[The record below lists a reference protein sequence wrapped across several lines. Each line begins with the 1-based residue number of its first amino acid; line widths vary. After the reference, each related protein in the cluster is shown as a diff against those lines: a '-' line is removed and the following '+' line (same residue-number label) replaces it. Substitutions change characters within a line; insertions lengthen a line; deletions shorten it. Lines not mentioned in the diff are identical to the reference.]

1 MKRIV
6 IAAKQ
11 TLMLWVS
18 LLLLS
23 GLTFLLAS
31 QPAMREWLWQQTGE
45 EAFAAQLKGLSDLA
59 ADQLRPRLQLAA
71 DAAMQH
77 RPDNPYGVNV
87 FLEQEA
93 EPAKRALAVEMAA
106 AAGFHWLRFWMMEAG
121 SIYYR
126 MDDLT
131 RSSAQQTSFTCT
143 KLLVGQSTG

>member
-11 TLMLWVS
+11 TLILWVS

-31 QPAMREWLWQQTGE
+31 QPAVREWLWQQTGE

-59 ADQLRPRLQLAA
+59 ADQLRPRLQLAPE
-71 DAAMQH
+71 AAIQH

-93 EPAKRALAVEMAA
+93 EPAKRALAV
-106 AAGFHWLRFWMMEAG
+106 
-121 SIYYR
+121 
-126 MDDLT
+126 
-131 RSSAQQTSFTCT
+131 
-143 KLLVGQSTG
+143 